1 MVLTKLNAYG
11 LNLRD
16 EIVGNAGSNWLSK
29 ERYFDLLRWKQG
41 DLLAKDVTGMRK
53 STVPPSEYVYVED
66 IPTDDKGNLI
76 LMTGRTFSDMKNYL
90 WPIPFTQTQRNPN
103 LLPNNPGW
111 E

>member
-1 MVLTKLNAYG
+1 
-11 LNLRD
+11 
-16 EIVGNAGSNWLSK
+16 
-29 ERYFDLLRWKQG
+29 
-41 DLLAKDVTGMRK
+41 
-53 STVPPSEYVYVED
+53 
-66 IPTDDKGNLI
+66 